1 VSLNIVSEAANQ
13 ALDLV
18 NDILEASRTDSDAVD
33 LQFADVN
40 ISELLAE
47 MTPTIEG
54 LAAGAGLHA
63 EVAITQLPT
72 VSADLRRLR
81 QVVLNLVD
89 NAVKYTPSGGT
100 VSVQA
105 RAVDGTVEIV
115 VQDTGVGIP
124 RDAIERL
131 FDPFYRV
138 PDSRPLHGESSSGIG
153 LTLAKRLVD
162 AHDGSLGVTSEP
174 GAGSTFTVRLNATAP
189 SRGRKR
195 KQSDAQ
201 LG

>member
-1 VSLNIVSEAANQ
+1 V
-13 ALDLV
+13 
-18 NDILEASRTDSDAVD
+18 T
-33 LQFADVN
+33 
-40 ISELLAE
+40 IS
-47 MTPTIEG
+47 
-54 LAAGAGLHA
+54 
-63 EVAITQLPT
+63 QLPT
-72 VSADLRRLR
+72 VSADPRRLR

-105 RAVDGTVEIV
+105 RAVEGMVEIV

-124 RDAIERL
+124 SDAIERL

-138 PDSRPLHGESSSGIG
+138 PGSRPLHGESSSGIG

-162 AHDGSLGVTSEP
+162 AHDGNLGVTSEL
-174 GAGSTFTVRLNATAP
+174 GTGSTFTVKLNATRP

-195 KQSDAQ
+195 KRSDAR
-201 LG
+201 LT